1 MNLVVTQFQEFHEVL
16 HNNTILRWHSASSVA
31 PKVHAFR
38 NNAVLAVVLAVSS
51 RGHGQGFHLPL
62 DGPLEAPLP
71 EDFLTIDPYADGD
84 IKHDHDIIILEDA
97 NDPNSTLPPSFGKR
111 PTRPPF
117 TGKPSV
123 RPPFGLPPSFGR
135 PTHHPSFSKLPTHS
149 LSHPATLPPV
159 VNTPV
164 PAHLN
169 SVADTAAS
177 SFYPRYPPF
186 TQHDLGY
193 DPFVYTHPTPDEGAY
208 FPTHGFNVLK
218 NLDNPHLEDEAINFF
233 FPSNGYN
240 LDPYFKDFP
249 VFGYFQYA
257 PEFDGSHEI
266 DIAHEFDTTHKFDT
280 AHELDTAHNIDI
292 PHDFD
297 TALNFD
303 TAPRRRRMTPHREG
317 RVLKASPPLAQGVH
331 DLPLSSETGPH
342 MPSLP
347 KQGEHE

>member
-1 MNLVVTQFQEFHEVL
+1 MHVGICSIFGCLAHVKSLVYQICFISYIYP
-16 HNNTILRWHSASSVA
+16 N
-31 PKVHAFR
+31 KVYLQR
-38 NNAVLAVVLAVSS
+38 T
-51 RGHGQGFHLPL
+51 
-62 DGPLEAPLP
+62 D
-71 EDFLTIDPYADGD
+71 
-84 IKHDHDIIILEDA
+84 
-97 NDPNSTLPPSFGKR
+97 
-111 PTRPPF
+111 
-117 TGKPSV
+117 
-123 RPPFGLPPSFGR
+123 
-135 PTHHPSFSKLPTHS
+135 
-149 LSHPATLPPV
+149 
-159 VNTPV
+159 
-164 PAHLN
+164 N
-169 SVADTAAS
+169 SVIRVNLTDN
-177 SFYPRYPPF
+177 FPPR
-186 TQHDLGY
+186 
-193 DPFVYTHPTPDEGAY
+193 
-208 FPTHGFNVLK
+208 FNVLK
-218 NLDNPHLEDEAINFF
+218 NLDSPHLEDEAINFF

-347 KQGEHE
+347 KVRSSPHIGFFS